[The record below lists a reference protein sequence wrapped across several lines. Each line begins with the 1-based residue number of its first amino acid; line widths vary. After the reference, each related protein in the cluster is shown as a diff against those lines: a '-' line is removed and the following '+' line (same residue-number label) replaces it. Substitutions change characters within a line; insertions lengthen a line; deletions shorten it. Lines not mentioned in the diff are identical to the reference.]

1 MSDILS
7 QLQMRK
13 SDSAKRFISIAV
25 GIIFICY
32 CLLLFFI
39 LFYRRIPTELDF
51 ERYPYWIRIRD
62 NINLIPFDT
71 ISEQLNDI
79 INDSGYFER
88 LAILNLSANILMF
101 VPMGWFLPLLLS
113 KLQRFSS
120 FLTTVFMMI
129 ISVEL
134 VQLFTLTGSC
144 DIDDLILNLIG
155 CVVGFLLF
163 QGMKWLRQ
171 NHNKYHSHK

>member
-1 MSDILS
+1 
-7 QLQMRK
+7 MRK
-13 SDSAKRFISIAV
+13 PDRAKRLVLITV
-25 GIIFICY
+25 GIIFACY

-39 LFYRRIPTELDF
+39 LFCRRIPTELDF
-51 ERYPYWIRIRD
+51 EGYPYWSRIRN

-101 VPMGWFLPLLLS
+101 VPMGWFLPLLRS

-120 FLTTVFMMI
+120 FLTAVFVMI

-134 VQLFTLTGSC
+134 VQLFTLTGSF
-144 DIDDLILNLIG
+144 DVDDLILNLSGAVI
-155 CVVGFLLF
+155 GFLLF
-163 QGMKWLRQ
+163 QGMNWLRKT
-171 NHNKYHSHK
+171 HIKYHSPKLGE